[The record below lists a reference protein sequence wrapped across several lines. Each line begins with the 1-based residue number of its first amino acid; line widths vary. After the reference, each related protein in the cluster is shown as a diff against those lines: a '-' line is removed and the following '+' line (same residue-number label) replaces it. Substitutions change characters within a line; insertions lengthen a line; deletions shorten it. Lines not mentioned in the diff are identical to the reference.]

1 MYLMSLPF
9 RPIFGYLPIFLITF
23 VIGAGTVSAGEGKP
37 GLGVVSPGMPGVG
50 LARPPAPVQ
59 GDEELSTASRWWTR
73 LYGAGFYDTR
83 WNGWFLQSYLQQG
96 YDLVPDRRLSFY
108 GIAWLTGDSR
118 SSGAGPAP
126 AIISD
131 NLLLL
136 GAGLRYRPVRWLW
149 FDAQQ
154 GVAFDLVER
163 NGAKA
168 TRGDFRFSATGG
180 AGIYPDF
187 LVHDHLAS
195 PLTPMAD
202 FFLSSGYYSR
212 YKNVITYAQGRL
224 GVRVTEVSRSF
235 MDVYLRG
242 DVAFDSEGA
251 FYNNLLEIGP
261 GLRFTPNPD
270 WGLFLLVEYRRGYYA
285 DYTDAMKQVRA
296 AFYPA
301 QYDAV
306 RFFLVLDREF

>member
-1 MYLMSLPF
+1 MPSLSRPF
-9 RPIFGYLPIFLITF
+9 IGFFGLFLLAF
-23 VIGAGTVSAGEGKP
+23 VIGSGTMTAGEGNR
-37 GLGVVSPGMPGVG
+37 G
-50 LARPPAPVQ
+50 PATVQ
-59 GDEELSTASRWWTR
+59 GAEIQPVVSRWWTR

-96 YDLVPDRRLSFY
+96 YDLVPDRRLSLY

-136 GAGLRYRPVRWLW
+136 GAGLRYRPAPWLW

-168 TRGDFRFSATGG
+168 TRGDFRFTATGG

-187 LVHDHLAS
+187 LVHDHFAS

-224 GVRVTEVSRSF
+224 GVRVAEVSRTF
-235 MDVYLRG
+235 MDLYLRG

-251 FYNNLLEIGP
+251 FYNNLFEIGP
-261 GLRFTPNPD
+261 GIRFTPNPD

-285 DYTDAMKQVRA
+285 DYTSAMKQARA
-296 AFYPA
+296 VFYPA
-301 QYDAV
+301 QYDALRV
-306 RFFLVLDREF
+306 FLVLDREF